1 MFGQRFV
8 RNFPESAFMEGTERP
23 VGGFQQFRLQFRA
36 VLLQI
41 QRDTRLQ
48 SHPPVAIGQH
58 NGFATARL
66 GDEFAELALS
76 FQNGNRFHVGTL
88 IFGTK
93 SCKRLDAANPQLSDN
108 RR

>member
-1 MFGQRFV
+1 MFTQCPI
-8 RNFPESAFMEGTERP
+8 RNFPKFALAQRRVRP
-23 VGGFQQFRLQFRA
+23 VHHLQQFRLQFRA
-36 VLLQI
+36 VLFQI

-48 SHPPVAIGQH
+48 SHPPVAIGQ
-58 NGFATARL
+58 NDGFATARL

-76 FQNGNRFHVGTL
+76 FQNGNRFHAGTL